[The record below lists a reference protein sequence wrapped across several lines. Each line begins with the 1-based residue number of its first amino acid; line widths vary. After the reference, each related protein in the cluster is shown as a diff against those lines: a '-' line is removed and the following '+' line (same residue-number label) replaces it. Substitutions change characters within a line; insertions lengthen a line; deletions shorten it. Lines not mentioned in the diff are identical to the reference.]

1 MPSRLSVT
9 VFGLLMLIGAAAF
22 LIADPAVTTLEST
35 LVYVSTAVTG
45 FACALLA
52 LFGPTGERPERGE
65 KTTRIHF
72 ACAVA
77 ASRLL
82 PILFAAWV
90 AFMGTCIVVMSFYK
104 QAKQILADCDAP
116 MSLACMSAE
125 VVTTF
130 VDLPLAW
137 VNGGLIA
144 LIFGAAY
151 GAAQSE
157 GKDNGSRA
165 DA

>member
-9 VFGLLMLIGAAAF
+9 VFGLMMLIGAAAF
-22 LIADPAVTTLEST
+22 WIADPAVSALEST

-52 LFGPTGERPERGE
+52 LFGPTTERPDREA
-65 KTTRIHF
+65 KITRTHF
-72 ACAVA
+72 AFVVA

-82 PILFAAWV
+82 PILFGAWV
-90 AFMGTCIVVMSFYK
+90 AFMGTCVVAMSFYK

-116 MSLACMSAE
+116 MSIACMSAE

-151 GAAQSE
+151 GAAQSA
-157 GKDNGSRA
+157 GKQNGSRA